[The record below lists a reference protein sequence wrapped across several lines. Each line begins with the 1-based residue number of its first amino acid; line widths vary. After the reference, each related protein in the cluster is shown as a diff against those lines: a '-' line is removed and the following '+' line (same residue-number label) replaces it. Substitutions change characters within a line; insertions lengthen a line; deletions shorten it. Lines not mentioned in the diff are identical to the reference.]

1 MHTTEHSTDLEEDLH
16 AESRGGQLVR
26 LLFERNDV
34 PRRARSKIVEDV
46 LGISYHAAHRRVIGK
61 IPWDIEEIERLAKH
75 YAMSLAD
82 LLGEENTAGAH
93 EGLFLVG
100 GQRIPCRF
108 WLDRRAGASSDLRA
122 WLDNGEWLVGGADAA
137 REHEGFP
144 VQSAHLKPSQPR
156 GPRIAVLDDSQE
168 VTDSLTS
175 YLRSTGFDPY
185 GFTSLQPLEAAL
197 SEGTRFGGYVLDW
210 MIDATNVTRL
220 VERIRQ
226 LDRACPIVVL
236 TGKVR
241 DGEVNETDIARV
253 VAAHKAAYF
262 EKPAPTAIIAAQ
274 LERSIESARSQGE

>member
-1 MHTTEHSTDLEEDLH
+1 MSPEQNTEIEDDAQ

-26 LLFERNDV
+26 LLFERNAV

-82 LLGEENTAGAH
+82 LLGEENTADAQ
-93 EGLFLVG
+93 EGLFLVAG
-100 GQRIPCRF
+100 SRIPCRF
-108 WLDRRAGASSDLRA
+108 WLDKRPGATSDLRA
-122 WLDNGEWLVGGADAA
+122 WLDNGDWLVGGADAA
-137 REHEGFP
+137 RQQDGLP
-144 VQSAHLKPSQPR
+144 VQSAHLKPSRPQ

-175 YLRSTGFDPY
+175 YLRSSGFDPC
-185 GFTSLQPLEAAL
+185 GFTSLQPLEDALAA
-197 SEGTRFGGYVLDW
+197 GTRFGGYVLDW

-220 VERIRQ
+220 VEHIRQ
-226 LDRACPIVVL
+226 VDRACPIVVL

-241 DGEVNETDIARV
+241 DGEVNESDVARV

-274 LERSIESARSQGE
+274 LERGIESARSQIP

>member
-1 MHTTEHSTDLEEDLH
+1 MPAEQNTDLEEDPQ

-61 IPWDIEEIERLAKH
+61 IPWGIEEIERLAKH

-82 LLGEENTAGAH
+82 LLGDGHSTDAH
-93 EGLFLVG
+93 EGLFVIAG
-100 GQRIPCRF
+100 SRIPCRF
-108 WLDRRAGASSDLRA
+108 WVDKRPGATSDLRA
-122 WLDNGEWLVGGADAA
+122 YLDDGEWLVGTPDPA
-137 REHEGFP
+137 REQDGLP
-144 VQSAHLKPSQPR
+144 VQTAHLTPAQAQ
-156 GPRIAVLDDSQE
+156 GPRIAVLDDSPE

-175 YLRSTGFDPY
+175 YLRTTGFDPY
-185 GFTSLQPLEAAL
+185 GFTSLQPLEDAL
-197 SEGTRFGGYVLDW
+197 AGGTRFGGYVLDW

-274 LERSIESARSQGE
+274 LERAIESARSQGE

>member
-1 MHTTEHSTDLEEDLH
+1 MHTEHNTDVEDDQQ
-16 AESRGGQLVR
+16 AESRGSQLVR

-46 LGISYHAAHRRVIGK
+46 LAISYHAAHRRVIGK

-75 YAMSLAD
+75 YSMSLGD

-93 EGLFLVG
+93 EGLFLVAG
-100 GQRIPCRF
+100 SRIPCRF
-108 WLDRRAGASSDLRA
+108 WLDKRPGATSDLRA
-122 WLDNGEWLVGGADAA
+122 RLDNGEWLVAAADAA
-137 REHEGFP
+137 RDQEGFP
-144 VQSAHLKPSQPR
+144 VQSAHLKPAQVQ

-185 GFTSLQPLEAAL
+185 GFTSLEPLEHAL
-197 SEGTRFGGYVLDW
+197 AEGTRFGGYVLDW

-226 LDRACPIVVL
+226 VDRACPIVVL

-274 LERSIESARSQGE
+274 LERAIESSRTPAD